1 MKCFTLSMSL
11 SLSTGRGKMRHEVKR
26 RIFREKVDV
35 SFKVVDER
43 NIKKDI
49 NLEES
54 IAGRGRGIQVDTKC
68 FQFHQLD
75 RLQK

>member
-1 MKCFTLSMSL
+1 MTCFTFSMSP

-43 NIKKDI
+43 NNKKDI

-54 IAGRGRGIQVDTKC
+54 IAG
-68 FQFHQLD
+68 
-75 RLQK
+75 

>member
-26 RIFREKVDV
+26 RIFRERVDV

-54 IAGRGRGIQVDTKC
+54 IAG
-68 FQFHQLD
+68 
-75 RLQK
+75 

>member
-35 SFKVVDER
+35 RFKVVDER
-43 NIKKDI
+43 NNKKDI

-54 IAGRGRGIQVDTKC
+54 IASRGRGIQV
-68 FQFHQLD
+68 
-75 RLQK
+75 